1 MFNYLLTQ
9 AFSNRNQN
17 IMVHSWVNP
26 RKQWASKFD
35 DYDIGNDESFI
46 MFGYGSPVG
55 ESSNKTKPPGELS
68 PAELKAEI
76 LSRVQ
81 ADPNIDS
88 RFIALAQN
96 CITNTGYVHVVRDCQ
111 AIKRWDTASVTL
123 IGDAVFKCGSLSIP
137 LTTLTVAVSQR
148 C

>member
-17 IMVHSWVNP
+17 IMAHLWVNP

-46 MFGYGSPVG
+46 MFGYGGPTD
-55 ESSNKTKPPGELS
+55 EFSNKTKSPGEFS

-76 LSRVQ
+76 LARVQ
-81 ADPNIDS
+81 ADPNRDS
-88 RFIALAQN
+88 IFVALAEH
-96 CITNTGYVHVVRDCQ
+96 CIANTAYVHVVRDCQ
-111 AIKRWDTASVTL
+111 AIKRWDTDSVTL
-123 IGDAVFKCGSLSIP
+123 IGDAVFKCGSLYIP

>member
-17 IMVHSWVNP
+17 IMAHSWVNP

-46 MFGYGSPVG
+46 MFGYGSPIN
-55 ESSNKTKPPGELS
+55 EFSNRTNPPGELS

-76 LSRVQ
+76 FARVQ

-88 RFIALAQN
+88 RFVALAQH
-96 CITNTGYVHVVRDCQ
+96 CITNTAYVYVVRDCQ
-111 AIKRWDTASVTL
+111 AIKRWDTDSVTL
-123 IGDAVFKCGSLSIP
+123 IGDAVFKYGFLSIP
-137 LTTLTVAVSQR
+137 LTTLTLTVSQQ